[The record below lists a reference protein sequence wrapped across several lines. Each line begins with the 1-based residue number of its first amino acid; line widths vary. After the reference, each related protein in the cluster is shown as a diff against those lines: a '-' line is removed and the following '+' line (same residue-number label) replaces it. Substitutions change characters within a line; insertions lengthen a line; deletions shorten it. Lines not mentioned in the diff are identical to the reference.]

1 MSQFLLEYI
10 YFETYYLR
18 MAAVWLNGLSRVEW
32 LAIVILVSSLT
43 MFVRWSVA
51 SWKDDQRVYWRT

>member
-18 MAAVWLNGLSRVEW
+18 MAVVWLNGLSRMEW
-32 LAIVILVSSLT
+32 LAIAILVLSLT

-51 SWKDDQRVYWRT
+51 SWKDDQRVYWRP